1 MIRTIGTKFYKIRP
15 VHGFCSQVSSA
26 LVIFSAAVIG
36 GPVSTTQV
44 ISSAVLGA
52 GSAQRVNMVRWG
64 VVGQMLVAWLLTIPV
79 TGLISAGIL
88 WLMKGM

>member
-1 MIRTIGTKFYKIRP
+1 
-15 VHGFCSQVSSA
+15 VHGFSSQVSSA
-26 LVIFSAAVIG
+26 LVILGAALIG

-64 VVGQMLVAWLLTIPV
+64 VVGQMLMAWALTIPI
-79 TGLISAGIL
+79 TALISAGVFWVI
-88 WLMKGM
+88 K